1 MTVPITASNST
12 TGAGVFDSWKQ
23 VGDSIGKVQ
32 TEHGGDLAA
41 VSVELGINVISAVL
55 DTVAFAMDPL
65 AKLIA
70 AGLGWLIEHVSFLKW
85 PLDQV
90 AGNPAEVTK
99 VANELH
105 KIGESLR
112 NTGTSLDDTLKATIT
127 QWEGKGYDSFLKS
140 INDRKGWIDA
150 NAKAAD
156 VAGYMVETTGALIG
170 AVRSLLRDII
180 TTILGDI
187 ISTMLIA
194 LALAIPT
201 FGASIAVGVTKCV
214 ATVSVQVAA
223 MMAKLAKV
231 VAYAGRTLA
240 RLTGLSKLVK
250 GKPGSSGA
258 GHELS
263 NLPPRPGGGVPN
275 FSRPLP
281 PPPGTAVTHNGPPG
295 GGATPSTRPPGD
307 GTTPNFSRPLP
318 PPGTAVTHDGPPGGG
333 ATPSTRPPGDGTTPN
348 FSRPLPKPADPPPAP
363 KPPSPKSKLSD
374 QDISTI
380 KKHEDWLKTKFGDSY
395 KKMKFVDDWLKAKA
409 PDYYPMLKALSD
421 AKSSKN
427 FVGWAGKDIVQVDRG
442 LTDIQMQA
450 EAAWA
455 EEDKKE
461 QQPS

>member
-99 VANELH
+99 IANELH

-127 QWEGKGYDSFLKS
+127 QWQGKGYDSFLKS

-250 GKPGSSGA
+250 GKPGSSSSA
-258 GHELS
+258 GHEMT
-263 NLPPRPGGGVPN
+263 PM
-275 FSRPLP
+275 
-281 PPPGTAVTHNGPPG
+281 PPPGTAITHNGPG

-348 FSRPLPKPADPPPAP
+348 FSRPLPKPPEPP
-363 KPPSPKSKLSD
+363 KPTPPKSHLSD
-374 QDISTI
+374 HDVSTI

-427 FVGWAGKDIVQVDRG
+427 FAGWAGKDIVQVDRG

-455 EEDKKE
+455 EEDKKQQQ
-461 QQPS
+461 QQPQ

>member
-1 MTVPITASNST
+1 MTVPITSANST

-90 AGNPAEVTK
+90 AGNPSEVTK
-99 VANELH
+99 LANELH
-105 KIGESLR
+105 KIGEGLR
-112 NTGTSLDDTLKATIT
+112 NTGTELDETLKSTIT
-127 QWEGKGYDSFLKS
+127 QWQGKGYDSFLKS

-250 GKPGSSGA
+250 GKPGSSSSA
-258 GHELS
+258 GHELT
-263 NLPPRPGGGVPN
+263 PM
-275 FSRPLP
+275 
-281 PPPGTAVTHNGPPG
+281 PPPGTAITHDRPG

-318 PPGTAVTHDGPPGGG
+318 PPGTAVTHDSPGGG

-348 FSRPLPKPADPPPAP
+348 FSRPLPKPPEPP
-363 KPPSPKSKLSD
+363 KPPPPKSHLSD
-374 QDISTI
+374 HDISTI

-455 EEDKKE
+455 EEDKKQQQ
-461 QQPS
+461 QQPQ

>member
-41 VSVELGINVISAVL
+41 VSVELGINLISATL
-55 DTVAFAMDPL
+55 DTVAFVMDPL
-65 AKLIA
+65 SKLIA

-90 AGNPAEVTK
+90 AGNPSEVTK
-99 VANELH
+99 LANELH

-112 NTGTSLDDTLKATIT
+112 NTGTELDATLKSAIT
-127 QWEGKGYDSFLKS
+127 QWQGKGHDSFEKS
-140 INDRKGWIDA
+140 INDRKGWLDA
-150 NAKAAD
+150 NAKASD
-156 VAGYMVETTGALIG
+156 VAGYMVETTGALIA

-194 LALAIPT
+194 LAMAAFT
-201 FGASIAVGVTKCV
+201 FGASIAVGVSKIV
-214 ATVSVQVAA
+214 VQVSVQVAA
-223 MMAKLAKV
+223 MAAKLAKV
-231 VAYAGRTLA
+231 VAYAGRTMA

-250 GKPGSSGA
+250 GKPGASNA
-258 GHELS
+258 GHELT
-263 NLPPRPGGGVPN
+263 PVPRPGGGNTVPN

-281 PPPGTAVTHNGPPG
+281 PPPGTAVTH
-295 GGATPSTRPPGD
+295 D
-307 GTTPNFSRPLP
+307 L
-318 PPGTAVTHDGPPGGG
+318 PGTGG

-363 KPPSPKSKLSD
+363 KPPAPQSHLSEHD
-374 QDISTI
+374 FPMI

-395 KKMKFVDDWLKAKA
+395 QKMKFVDDWLKAKH

-427 FVGWAGKDIVQVDRG
+427 FAGWAGKSIVQVDRG

-455 EEDKKE
+455 EEDKKQ
-461 QQPS
+461 QQP

>member
-32 TEHGGDLAA
+32 TAHGGDLAA
-41 VSVELGINVISAVL
+41 VSVELGVNIVSAAL
-55 DTVAFAMDPL
+55 DTVAFVMDPF

-90 AGNPAEVTK
+90 AGNPSEVTK

-112 NTGTSLDDTLKATIT
+112 NTGEDLDKTLKSTIT
-127 QWEGKGYDSFLKS
+127 QWQGKGYDSFKKS
-140 INDRKGWIDA
+140 IDDRKGWIDA
-150 NAKAAD
+150 NAKASD
-156 VAGYMVETTGALIG
+156 VAGYMVETTGALIA
-170 AVRSLLRDII
+170 AVRTLIRDII

-187 ISTMLIA
+187 IATMLIA
-194 LALAIPT
+194 LAMAAFT
-201 FGASIAVGVTKCV
+201 FGASIAVGVGKIV
-214 ATVSVQVAA
+214 VQVSVQVAA
-223 MMAKLAKV
+223 MAAKLAKV

-240 RLTGLSKLVK
+240 RLTQLSKLVK
-250 GKPGSSGA
+250 PKAGA
-258 GHELS
+258 NPGHELTTV
-263 NLPPRPGGGVPN
+263 PRPGGNVPN

-281 PPPGTAVTHNGPPG
+281 RPG
-295 GGATPSTRPPGD
+295 GGAPPAGRPGGDSTV
-307 GTTPNFSRPLP
+307 PNFSRPLP
-318 PPGTAVTHDGPPGGG
+318 PPGTAVTHDGPGGG
-333 ATPSTRPPGDGTTPN
+333 AAPVTRPPGDGTVPN
-348 FSRPLPKPADPPPAP
+348 FSRPLPRPADPPPP
-363 KPPSPKSKLSD
+363 TRPSPQSHLSD
-374 QDISTI
+374 HDFPMI

-395 KKMKFVDDWLKAKA
+395 KKMKWVDDWLKKNK

-427 FVGWAGKDIVQVDRG
+427 FAGWAGKDIVQVDRG
-442 LTDIQMQA
+442 LTDIQSQA

-455 EEDKKE
+455 EEDKKQ
-461 QQPS
+461 QQPQ

>member
-1 MTVPITASNST
+1 VTVPITASNST

-90 AGNPAEVTK
+90 AGNPSEVTK

-112 NTGTSLDDTLKATIT
+112 NTGTELDETLKSTIT
-127 QWEGKGYDSFLKS
+127 QWQGKGYDSFLKS

-250 GKPGSSGA
+250 GKPGSSSSA
-258 GHELS
+258 GHEMT
-263 NLPPRPGGGVPN
+263 PM
-275 FSRPLP
+275 
-281 PPPGTAVTHNGPPG
+281 PPPGTAITHNGPSTT

-318 PPGTAVTHDGPPGGG
+318 PPGTAVTHDGPGGG

-348 FSRPLPKPADPPPAP
+348 FSRPLPKPPEPAPAP
-363 KPPSPKSKLSD
+363 KPAPPKSHLSD
-374 QDISTI
+374 HDISTI

-455 EEDKKE
+455 EEDKKQQE
-461 QQPS
+461 QQPH

>member
-1 MTVPITASNST
+1 VTVPITASNST

-41 VSVELGINVISAVL
+41 VSVELGINVISAAL
-55 DTVAFAMDPL
+55 DTVAFVMDPL

-112 NTGTSLDDTLKATIT
+112 NTGTSLDDTLKSTIT
-127 QWEGKGYDSFLKS
+127 QWQGKGYDSFLKS
-140 INDRKGWIDA
+140 INERKGWIDA

-201 FGASIAVGVTKCV
+201 FGASIAVGVGKV
-214 ATVSVQVAA
+214 VVQVSVQVAA

-250 GKPGSSGA
+250 GKPGSSSSA
-258 GHELS
+258 GHEMT
-263 NLPPRPGGGVPN
+263 PM
-275 FSRPLP
+275 
-281 PPPGTAVTHNGPPG
+281 PPPGTAITHDGPG

-318 PPGTAVTHDGPPGGG
+318 PPGTAVTHHAQLLAAAAEARGP
-333 ATPSTRPPGDGTTPN
+333 ATRAQAAVPAVAPERP
-348 FSRPLPKPADPPPAP
+348 RLPD
-363 KPPSPKSKLSD
+363 D
-374 QDISTI
+374 Q
-380 KKHEDWLKTKFGDSY
+380 E
-395 KKMKFVDDWLKAKA
+395 A
-409 PDYYPMLKALSD
+409 
-421 AKSSKN
+421 
-427 FVGWAGKDIVQVDRG
+427 RG
-442 LTDIQMQA
+442 LAEDQVRRQLPEDEVRRRLA
-450 EAAWA
+450 EGQSPGLLPDAEGALRRQELEELRRLGRQGHRPGRPWSHRHPDAGGSRLGRGRQEAAGTA
-455 EEDKKE
+455 AALESQSREGLLTGRE
-461 QQPS
+461 SR

>member
-90 AGNPAEVTK
+90 AGNPSEVTK

-112 NTGTSLDDTLKATIT
+112 NTGTELDETLKSTIT
-127 QWEGKGYDSFLKS
+127 QWQGKGYDSFLKS

-250 GKPGSSGA
+250 GKPGSSSSA

-263 NLPPRPGGGVPN
+263 NLPPHGGGVPN

-281 PPPGTAVTHNGPPG
+281 KPPGTAVTHDGPPTT

-318 PPGTAVTHDGPPGGG
+318 PPGTAVTHDGPPAPAGG
-333 ATPSTRPPGDGTTPN
+333 TPSTRPPGDGTTPN
-348 FSRPLPKPADPPPAP
+348 FSRPLPKPPEPP
-363 KPPSPKSKLSD
+363 KPTPPKSHLSD
-374 QDISTI
+374 HDVSTI

-395 KKMKFVDDWLKAKA
+395 KKMKFVDDWLKAKH

-461 QQPS
+461 QQPK

>member
-1 MTVPITASNST
+1 MTVPITSANST

-90 AGNPAEVTK
+90 AGNPSEVTK

-112 NTGTSLDDTLKATIT
+112 NTGTELDETLKSTIT
-127 QWEGKGYDSFLKS
+127 QWQGKGYDSFLKS

-250 GKPGSSGA
+250 GKPGSSSSA
-258 GHELS
+258 GHEMT
-263 NLPPRPGGGVPN
+263 PM
-275 FSRPLP
+275 
-281 PPPGTAVTHNGPPG
+281 PPPGTAITHDRPG
-295 GGATPSTRPPGD
+295 GGAAPTTRPPGD

-318 PPGTAVTHDGPPGGG
+318 PPGTAVTHDGPGGG
-333 ATPSTRPPGDGTTPN
+333 ASPSTRPPGDGTTPN
-348 FSRPLPKPADPPPAP
+348 FSRPLPKPPEPP
-363 KPPSPKSKLSD
+363 KPTPPKSHLSD
-374 QDISTI
+374 HDISTI

-461 QQPS
+461 QQQQPK

>member
-1 MTVPITASNST
+1 VTVPITASNST

-41 VSVELGINVISAVL
+41 VGVELGINLISAAL
-55 DTVAFAMDPL
+55 DTVAFVMDPL
-65 AKLIA
+65 SKLIA

-112 NTGTSLDDTLKATIT
+112 NTGTELDDTLKSTIT
-127 QWEGKGYDSFLKS
+127 QWQGKGHDSFEKS
-140 INDRKGWIDA
+140 INDRKGRLDA
-150 NAKAAD
+150 NAKASD
-156 VAGYMVETTGALIG
+156 VAGYMVETTGALIA
-170 AVRSLLRDII
+170 AVRALLRDII

-194 LALAIPT
+194 LAMAAFT
-201 FGASIAVGVTKCV
+201 FGASIAVGVSKIV
-214 ATVSVQVAA
+214 VQVSVQVAA
-223 MMAKLAKV
+223 MAAKLAKV

-240 RLTGLSKLVK
+240 RLTHLSKLVK
-250 GKPGSSGA
+250 PKGGA
-258 GHELS
+258 NPGHELT
-263 NLPPRPGGGVPN
+263 NVPRPNGNTVPN

-281 PPPGTAVTHNGPPG
+281 PPPGTAVTH
-295 GGATPSTRPPGD
+295 D
-307 GTTPNFSRPLP
+307 L
-318 PPGTAVTHDGPPGGG
+318 PGGG

-348 FSRPLPKPADPPPAP
+348 FSRPLPKPADPPPPP
-363 KPPSPKSKLSD
+363 KPPSPQSHLSEHD
-374 QDISTI
+374 FPMI

-395 KKMKFVDDWLKAKA
+395 SKMKFADDWIKKNH

-455 EEDKKE
+455 EEDKK
-461 QQPS
+461 QQP

>member
-1 MTVPITASNST
+1 MTVPITSANST

-41 VSVELGINVISAVL
+41 VSVELGINVVSAVL

-90 AGNPAEVTK
+90 AGNPSEVTK

-112 NTGTSLDDTLKATIT
+112 NTGTELDETLKSTIT
-127 QWEGKGYDSFLKS
+127 QWQGKGYDSFLKS

-231 VAYAGRTLA
+231 VSYAGRTLA

-263 NLPPRPGGGVPN
+263 NLPPHGGGVPN

-281 PPPGTAVTHNGPPG
+281 KPPGTAVTHDGPGG

-318 PPGTAVTHDGPPGGG
+318 PPPAP
-333 ATPSTRPPGDGTTPN
+333 
-348 FSRPLPKPADPPPAP
+348 PKPAP
-363 KPPSPKSKLSD
+363 PKSHLSD
-374 QDISTI
+374 HDISTI

-395 KKMKFVDDWLKAKA
+395 KKMKFVDDWLKAKH

-461 QQPS
+461 QQQH

>member
-41 VSVELGINVISAVL
+41 VSVELGINLISATL
-55 DTVAFAMDPL
+55 DTVAFVMDPL
-65 AKLIA
+65 SKLIA

-90 AGNPAEVTK
+90 AGNPSEVTK

-105 KIGESLR
+105 KIGEALR
-112 NTGTSLDDTLKATIT
+112 NTGTQLDDTLKSTIT
-127 QWEGKGYDSFLKS
+127 QWQGKGYDSFKKS
-140 INDRKGWIDA
+140 IDDRKGWIDA
-150 NAKAAD
+150 NAKASD
-156 VAGYMVETTGALIG
+156 VAGYMVETTGALIA
-170 AVRSLLRDII
+170 AVRALLRDII

-194 LALAIPT
+194 LAMAAFT
-201 FGASIAVGVTKCV
+201 FGASIAVGVSKIV
-214 ATVSVQVAA
+214 VQVSIQVAA
-223 MMAKLAKV
+223 MAAKLAKV

-240 RLTGLSKLVK
+240 RLTKLSKLVK
-250 GKPGSSGA
+250 PKPGASGA
-258 GHELS
+258 GHEMT
-263 NLPPRPGGGVPN
+263 NLPPGGNTVPN

-281 PPPGTAVTHNGPPG
+281 PKPV
-295 GGATPSTRPPGD
+295 
-307 GTTPNFSRPLP
+307 
-318 PPGTAVTHDGPPGGG
+318 PPGTAVTHDGPGGGG

-348 FSRPLPKPADPPPAP
+348 FSRPLPKPADPPPPPPPPPAP
-363 KPPSPKSKLSD
+363 KPPSPSSHLSEHD
-374 QDISTI
+374 FPMI

-395 KKMKFVDDWLKAKA
+395 KKMKFVDDWLKAKH

-455 EEDKKE
+455 EEDKKQQQQ
-461 QQPS
+461 QQPQ

>member
-1 MTVPITASNST
+1 VTVPITASNST

-90 AGNPAEVTK
+90 AGNPSEVTK
-99 VANELH
+99 LANELH

-112 NTGTSLDDTLKATIT
+112 TTGTELDETLKSTIT
-127 QWEGKGYDSFLKS
+127 QWQGKGHDSFEKS

-150 NAKAAD
+150 NAKASD
-156 VAGYMVETTGALIG
+156 VAGYMVETTGALIA

-194 LALAIPT
+194 LAMAAFT

-214 ATVSVQVAA
+214 VTVSVQVAA
-223 MMAKLAKV
+223 MAAKLAKV
-231 VAYAGRTLA
+231 VAYAGRTMA
-240 RLTGLSKLVK
+240 RLTQLSKLVK
-250 GKPGSSGA
+250 PKGGA
-258 GHELS
+258 NPGHEMT
-263 NLPPRPGGGVPN
+263 NVPRPGGNTVPN

-281 PPPGTAVTHNGPPG
+281 PPPGTAITH
-295 GGATPSTRPPGD
+295 D
-307 GTTPNFSRPLP
+307 V
-318 PPGTAVTHDGPPGGG
+318 PGTGG

-363 KPPSPKSKLSD
+363 KPPSPQSHLSD
-374 QDISTI
+374 HDFPMI

-395 KKMKFVDDWLKAKA
+395 KKMKFVDDWLKAKH

-427 FVGWAGKDIVQVDRG
+427 FAGWAGKSIVQVDRG

-455 EEDKKE
+455 EEDK
-461 QQPS
+461 QQQQQQQH

>member
-1 MTVPITASNST
+1 MTVPITSANST

-41 VSVELGINVISAVL
+41 VSVELGINVISAAL
-55 DTVAFAMDPL
+55 DTVAFVMDPL

-90 AGNPAEVTK
+90 AGNPSEVTK

-112 NTGTSLDDTLKATIT
+112 NAGTELDETLKSTIT
-127 QWEGKGYDSFLKS
+127 QWTGKGYDSFLKS

-156 VAGYMVETTGALIG
+156 VAGYLVETTGALIA
-170 AVRSLLRDII
+170 AVRTLIRDII
-180 TTILGDI
+180 TTVLGDI

-223 MMAKLAKV
+223 MLAKLAKV

-250 GKPGSSGA
+250 GKPGASNA
-258 GHELS
+258 GHELT
-263 NLPPRPGGGVPN
+263 PVPGGGNTVPN

-281 PPPGTAVTHNGPPG
+281 PPPGTAITHDGPAA
-295 GGATPSTRPPGD
+295 GGATPSARPPGD
-307 GTTPNFSRPLP
+307 GTVPNFSRP
-318 PPGTAVTHDGPPGGG
+318 
-333 ATPSTRPPGDGTTPN
+333 
-348 FSRPLPKPADPPPAP
+348 FPKPADPPPAP
-363 KPPSPKSKLSD
+363 KPTPPKSHLSD
-374 QDISTI
+374 HDISTI

-395 KKMKFVDDWLKAKA
+395 KKMKFVDDWLKAKH

-461 QQPS
+461 QP

>member
-1 MTVPITASNST
+1 MTVPITSANST

-41 VSVELGINVISAVL
+41 VSVELGINVISAAL
-55 DTVAFAMDPL
+55 DTVAFVMDPL

-85 PLDQV
+85 PLDQL
-90 AGNPAEVTK
+90 AGNPGEVTK

-112 NTGTSLDDTLKATIT
+112 NTGTELDDTLKATIT
-127 QWEGKGYDSFLKS
+127 QWQGQGHDSFVKS
-140 INDRKGWIDA
+140 IGDRKGRIDA
-150 NAKAAD
+150 KAKAAD

-187 ISTMLIA
+187 IATMLIA
-194 LALAIPT
+194 LAMAAFT

-214 ATVSVQVAA
+214 VTVSVQVVS
-223 MMAKLAKV
+223 MTAKLAKV
-231 VAYAGRTLA
+231 LAYSGRTAA
-240 RLTGLSKLVK
+240 RLDDLAKLLK
-250 GKPGSSGA
+250 TKANP
-258 GHELS
+258 GHELT
-263 NLPPRPGGGVPN
+263 NLPRPSGKTVPN

-281 PPPGTAVTHNGPPG
+281 PPPGTAVTHDLPG
-295 GGATPSTRPPGD
+295 TGGATPSTRPPGD
-307 GTTPNFSRPLP
+307 T
-318 PPGTAVTHDGPPGGG
+318 V
-333 ATPSTRPPGDGTTPN
+333 PN
-348 FSRPLPKPADPPPAP
+348 FSRPLPKPP
-363 KPPSPKSKLSD
+363 KPTPPKSHLSD
-374 QDISTI
+374 HDISMI

-395 KKMKFVDDWLKAKA
+395 QKMKFADDWIKKNH

-461 QQPS
+461 QQP

>member
-1 MTVPITASNST
+1 VTVPITASNST

-41 VSVELGINVISAVL
+41 VSVELGINIISAAL
-55 DTVAFAMDPL
+55 DTVAFVMDPF

-112 NTGTSLDDTLKATIT
+112 NTGTSLDETLKSTIT
-127 QWEGKGYDSFLKS
+127 QWEGKGHDSFVKS

-150 NAKAAD
+150 NAKASD
-156 VAGYMVETTGALIG
+156 VAGYMVETTGALIA
-170 AVRSLLRDII
+170 AVRTLIRDII

-187 ISTMLIA
+187 IATMLIA
-194 LALAIPT
+194 LALAAVT
-201 FGASIAVGVTKCV
+201 FGASIAVGVGKV
-214 ATVSVQVAA
+214 VVTVSVQVAA
-223 MMAKLAKV
+223 MVAKLAKV
-231 VAYAGRTLA
+231 VAYAGRTMA

-250 GKPGSSGA
+250 PKPGATNA
-258 GHELS
+258 GHEMTPM
-263 NLPPRPGGGVPN
+263 PPPSGNTVPN

-281 PPPGTAVTHNGPPG
+281 PPPGTAVTHNGPPTT

-307 GTTPNFSRPLP
+307 GTVPNFSRPLP
-318 PPGTAVTHDGPPGGG
+318 PP
-333 ATPSTRPPGDGTTPN
+333 
-348 FSRPLPKPADPPPAP
+348 PKPAP
-363 KPPSPKSKLSD
+363 PKSHLSEH
-374 QDISTI
+374 DISTI

-395 KKMKFVDDWLKAKA
+395 NKMKFVDDWLKNNK

-427 FVGWAGKDIVQVDRG
+427 FAGWVGKDIVQVDRG
-442 LTDIQMQA
+442 LTDIQSQA

-455 EEDKKE
+455 EEDKKQQ
-461 QQPS
+461 QQPH

>member
-1 MTVPITASNST
+1 VTVPITSANST

-90 AGNPAEVTK
+90 AGNPSEVTK

-112 NTGTSLDDTLKATIT
+112 NTGEELDKTLQATIT
-127 QWEGKGYDSFLKS
+127 QWQGKGYDSFLKS

-231 VAYAGRTLA
+231 VAYAGRTLG

-250 GKPGSSGA
+250 GKPGSSSSA

-263 NLPPRPGGGVPN
+263 NLPPHGGGVPN

-281 PPPGTAVTHNGPPG
+281 KPPGTAVTHDGPGG

-318 PPGTAVTHDGPPGGG
+318 PPGTAVTHDNPGGG

-348 FSRPLPKPADPPPAP
+348 FSRPLPPPAPAP
-363 KPPSPKSKLSD
+363 KPTPPKSHLSD

-395 KKMKFVDDWLKAKA
+395 KKMKFVDDWLKAKH

-455 EEDKKE
+455 EEDKKQQQ
-461 QQPS
+461 QQPQ

>member
-41 VSVELGINVISAVL
+41 VSVELGINLISATL
-55 DTVAFAMDPL
+55 DTVAFVMDPL
-65 AKLIA
+65 SKLIA

-90 AGNPAEVTK
+90 AGNPSEVTK

-105 KIGESLR
+105 KIGEALR
-112 NTGTSLDDTLKATIT
+112 NTGTQLDDTLKSTIT
-127 QWEGKGYDSFLKS
+127 QWQGKGYDSFKKS
-140 INDRKGWIDA
+140 IDDRKGWIDA
-150 NAKAAD
+150 NAKASD
-156 VAGYMVETTGALIG
+156 VAGYMVETTGALIA
-170 AVRSLLRDII
+170 AVRALLRDII

-194 LALAIPT
+194 LAMAAFT
-201 FGASIAVGVTKCV
+201 FGASIAVGVSKIV
-214 ATVSVQVAA
+214 VQVSIQVAA
-223 MMAKLAKV
+223 MAAKLAKV

-240 RLTGLSKLVK
+240 RLTKLSKLVK
-250 GKPGSSGA
+250 PKPGASGA
-258 GHELS
+258 GHEMT
-263 NLPPRPGGGVPN
+263 NLPPSGNTVPN

-281 PPPGTAVTHNGPPG
+281 PKPV
-295 GGATPSTRPPGD
+295 
-307 GTTPNFSRPLP
+307 
-318 PPGTAVTHDGPPGGG
+318 PPGTAVTHDGPGGG
-333 ATPSTRPPGDGTTPN
+333 GPTPSTRPPGDGTTPN
-348 FSRPLPKPADPPPAP
+348 FSRPLPKPADPPPPPPAP
-363 KPPSPKSKLSD
+363 KPPSPQSHLSEHD
-374 QDISTI
+374 FPMI

-395 KKMKFVDDWLKAKA
+395 KKMKFVDDWLKAKH

-455 EEDKKE
+455 GEDKK
-461 QQPS
+461 QQQQQQ

>member
-41 VSVELGINVISAVL
+41 VSVELGINVISAAL
-55 DTVAFAMDPL
+55 DTVAFVMDPL

-90 AGNPAEVTK
+90 AGNPSEVTK
-99 VANELH
+99 LANELH

-112 NTGTSLDDTLKATIT
+112 NTGTELDETLKSTIT
-127 QWEGKGYDSFLKS
+127 QWQGKGHDSFEKS

-150 NAKAAD
+150 NAKASD
-156 VAGYMVETTGALIG
+156 VAGYMVETTGALIA

-194 LALAIPT
+194 LAMAAFT

-214 ATVSVQVAA
+214 VTVSVQVAA
-223 MMAKLAKV
+223 MAAKLAKV
-231 VAYAGRTLA
+231 VAYAGRTMA
-240 RLTGLSKLVK
+240 RLTQLSKLVK
-250 GKPGSSGA
+250 PKGGA
-258 GHELS
+258 NPGHEMTTV
-263 NLPPRPGGGVPN
+263 PRPGGNTVPN

-281 PPPGTAVTHNGPPG
+281 PPPGTAITH
-295 GGATPSTRPPGD
+295 D
-307 GTTPNFSRPLP
+307 V
-318 PPGTAVTHDGPPGGG
+318 PGTGG

-348 FSRPLPKPADPPPAP
+348 FSRPLPKPPEPP
-363 KPPSPKSKLSD
+363 KPTPPKSHLSD
-374 QDISTI
+374 HDISTI

-395 KKMKFVDDWLKAKA
+395 KKMKFVDDWLKAKH

-427 FVGWAGKDIVQVDRG
+427 FAGWAGKSIVQVDRG

-455 EEDKKE
+455 EEDKKQ
-461 QQPS
+461 QQPQ

>member
-41 VSVELGINVISAVL
+41 VGVELGINIISAAL
-55 DTVAFAMDPL
+55 DTVAFVMDPL

-112 NTGTSLDDTLKATIT
+112 NTGTSLDDTLKSTIT
-127 QWEGKGYDSFLKS
+127 QWQGKGHDSFVKS
-140 INDRKGWIDA
+140 IDDRKGWIDA
-150 NAKAAD
+150 NAKASD
-156 VAGYMVETTGALIG
+156 VAGYMVETTGALIA
-170 AVRSLLRDII
+170 AVRSLIRDII
-180 TTILGDI
+180 TTVLGDI

-201 FGASIAVGVTKCV
+201 FGASIAVGVGKV
-214 ATVSVQVAA
+214 VVQVSVQVAA
-223 MMAKLAKV
+223 MVAKLAKV

-240 RLTGLSKLVK
+240 RLTKLSKLVK
-250 GKPGSSGA
+250 PKAGASNA

-263 NLPPRPGGGVPN
+263 NLPPHGGGVPN

-281 PPPGTAVTHNGPPG
+281 RP
-295 GGATPSTRPPGD
+295 GATPSTRPPGD

-318 PPGTAVTHDGPPGGG
+318 QPGTAVTHDGPPGTGG
-333 ATPSTRPPGDGTTPN
+333 GTPSTRPPGDGTTPN
-348 FSRPLPKPADPPPAP
+348 FSRPLPRPADPPPPAR
-363 KPPSPKSKLSD
+363 PSPQSHLSD
-374 QDISTI
+374 HDIPMI
-380 KKHEDWLKTKFGDSY
+380 KKHEDWLKGKFGDSY
-395 KKMKFVDDWLKAKA
+395 KKMKFADDWLKKHA

-427 FVGWAGKDIVQVDRG
+427 FAGWAGKSIVQVDRG
-442 LTDIQMQA
+442 LTDIQSQA

-455 EEDKKE
+455 EEDKKQ
-461 QQPS
+461 QQPG

>member
-12 TGAGVFDSWKQ
+12 SGAGVFDSWKQ
-23 VGDSIGKVQ
+23 VGDSIGKVK

-41 VSVELGINVISAVL
+41 VSVELGINIASAVL

-70 AGLGWLIEHVSFLKW
+70 AGLGWLIEHISFLKW

-90 AGNPAEVTK
+90 AGNPSEVTK

-112 NTGTSLDDTLKATIT
+112 NTATELDNTLKSTIT
-127 QWEGKGYDSFLKS
+127 QWQGQGHDSFVKS

-150 NAKAAD
+150 NAKASD
-156 VAGYMVETTGALIG
+156 VAGYMVETTGALIA

-187 ISTMLIA
+187 IATMLVA
-194 LALAIPT
+194 LAMAAFT
-201 FGASIAVGVTKCV
+201 FGASVAVGATKCV
-214 ATVSVQVAA
+214 VEATVQVTS
-223 MMAKLAKV
+223 MMTKLASV
-231 VAYAGRTLA
+231 VKYAGRTKG
-240 RLTGLSKLVK
+240 RLDDVSKLAN
-250 GKPGSSGA
+250 PNA

-263 NLPPRPGGGVPN
+263 NLPRPGAGNTVPN

-281 PPPGTAVTHNGPPG
+281 PKPAG
-295 GGATPSTRPPGD
+295 GGATSCGRPGGDSTV
-307 GTTPNFSRPLP
+307 PNFSRPLP
-318 PPGTAVTHDGPPGGG
+318 PPGTAITHDGTGTGG
-333 ATPSTRPPGDGTTPN
+333 AAASSRPGGDGTVPN
-348 FSRPLPKPADPPPAP
+348 FSRPLPPKPADPPPAP
-363 KPPSPKSKLSD
+363 KPSSPKSHLSD
-374 QDISTI
+374 YDVQMV
-380 KKHEDWLKTKFGDSY
+380 KKHEDWLKAKFGDSNA
-395 KKMKFVDDWLKAKA
+395 KMKWVDNWLKKNQ

-427 FVGWAGKDIVQVDRG
+427 FVGWGGKTIVQVDRG

-455 EEDKKE
+455 EEDK
-461 QQPS
+461 QQQH

>member
-1 MTVPITASNST
+1 VTVPITASNST

-41 VSVELGINVISAVL
+41 VSVELGINIISAAL
-55 DTVAFAMDPL
+55 DTVAFVMDPL

-112 NTGTSLDDTLKATIT
+112 NTGTSLDDTLKSTIT
-127 QWEGKGYDSFLKS
+127 QWQGKGHDSFVKS
-140 INDRKGWIDA
+140 IDDRKGRIDA
-150 NAKAAD
+150 KAKAAD

-187 ISTMLIA
+187 IATMLIA
-194 LALAIPT
+194 LAMAAFT
-201 FGASIAVGVTKCV
+201 FGASIVVGVTKCV
-214 ATVSVQVAA
+214 VTVSVQVVS
-223 MMAKLAKV
+223 MTAKLAKV
-231 VAYAGRTLA
+231 LAYSGRTAA
-240 RLTGLSKLVK
+240 RLDDLAKLLK
-250 GKPGSSGA
+250 TKAAKPNP
-258 GHELS
+258 GHELTD
-263 NLPPRPGGGVPN
+263 LPRPSGNTVPN
-275 FSRPLP
+275 FSRPFP
-281 PPPGTAVTHNGPPG
+281 APGTAITHDRPG
-295 GGATPSTRPPGD
+295 AGGATPSTRPPGD

-318 PPGTAVTHDGPPGGG
+318 ANP
-333 ATPSTRPPGDGTTPN
+333 
-348 FSRPLPKPADPPPAP
+348 P
-363 KPPSPKSKLSD
+363 KPPSPQSHLSD
-374 QDISTI
+374 HDFPMI

-395 KKMKFVDDWLKAKA
+395 KKMKFVDDWLKAKH

-427 FVGWAGKDIVQVDRG
+427 FAGWAGKDIVQVDRG

-455 EEDKKE
+455 EEDK
-461 QQPS
+461 QQQQ

>member
-1 MTVPITASNST
+1 MTVPITAANST

-112 NTGTSLDDTLKATIT
+112 TTGTSLDETLKSTIT
-127 QWEGKGYDSFLKS
+127 QWQGKGYDSFLKS

-263 NLPPRPGGGVPN
+263 NLPPHGGGVPN

-281 PPPGTAVTHNGPPG
+281 KPPGTAVTHDGPG

-318 PPGTAVTHDGPPGGG
+318 PPGTAVSHDGPGGG

-348 FSRPLPKPADPPPAP
+348 FSRPLPPPAAPPKPAP
-363 KPPSPKSKLSD
+363 PKSHLSD
-374 QDISTI
+374 HDVSTI

-455 EEDKKE
+455 EEDK
-461 QQPS
+461 QQQQQH

>member
-1 MTVPITASNST
+1 VTVPITPSNST
-12 TGAGVFDSWKQ
+12 TGAGAIDSWHM
-23 VGDSIGKVQ
+23 VADSIGKVQ
-32 TEHGGDLAA
+32 DAHGGDLAA
-41 VSVELGINVISAVL
+41 VSIELGINIISAAL
-55 DTVAFAMDPL
+55 DTVALVMDPF

-99 VANELH
+99 IANELH

-112 NTGTSLDDTLKATIT
+112 DTGTDLDSTLKSTIT
-127 QWEGKGYDSFLKS
+127 QWQGDGHDSFVKS
-140 INDRKGWIDA
+140 IDDRKGWIDA
-150 NAKAAD
+150 NAKASD

-194 LALAIPT
+194 LAMAAFT
-201 FGASIAVGVTKCV
+201 FGASIAVGVGKCV
-214 ATVSVQVAA
+214 VTVSIQVAA
-223 MMAKLAKV
+223 MVAKLAKV

-240 RLTGLSKLVK
+240 RLTQLSKLVK
-250 GKPGSSGA
+250 PKGGA
-258 GHELS
+258 NPGHEMT
-263 NLPPRPGGGVPN
+263 NLPRPGGNANGVPNFSRPLPRPGATPSARPGGDGTVPN

-281 PPPGTAVTHNGPPG
+281 PPGNAITHDGPAVPG
-295 GGATPSTRPPGD
+295 GGTPVTRPPGD

-318 PPGTAVTHDGPPGGG
+318 
-333 ATPSTRPPGDGTTPN
+333 RPV
-348 FSRPLPKPADPPPAP
+348 DPPPAP

-395 KKMKFVDDWLKAKA
+395 SKMKFVDDWLKKKA

-442 LTDIQMQA
+442 LTDIQSQA

-455 EEDKKE
+455 EENKQE
-461 QQPS
+461 QQQAQPS

>member
-1 MTVPITASNST
+1 VTVPITASNST

-41 VSVELGINVISAVL
+41 VGVELGINVISAAL

-112 NTGTSLDDTLKATIT
+112 TAGTSLDDTLKSTIT
-127 QWEGKGYDSFLKS
+127 QWQGKGYDSFLKS

-223 MMAKLAKV
+223 MLAKLAKV
-231 VAYAGRTLA
+231 VSYAGRTLA
-240 RLTGLSKLVK
+240 RLTQLSKLVK
-250 GKPGSSGA
+250 PKAGASNA

-263 NLPPRPGGGVPN
+263 NLPPNGGGVPN

-281 PPPGTAVTHNGPPG
+281 KPPGTAVTHDAPPTT

-318 PPGTAVTHDGPPGGG
+318 QPGTAITHDNPPTTGG
-333 ATPSTRPPGDGTTPN
+333 ATPSAHPGGDGTTPN

-363 KPPSPKSKLSD
+363 KPPSPKSHLSD
-374 QDISTI
+374 HDFPMI

-395 KKMKFVDDWLKAKA
+395 GKMKWVDDWLKKNK

-427 FVGWAGKDIVQVDRG
+427 FAGWAGKGIVQVDRG
-442 LTDIQMQA
+442 LTDIQSQA

-455 EEDKKE
+455 EEDKK
-461 QQPS
+461 QQQN

>member
-41 VSVELGINVISAVL
+41 VSVELGINIISAAL
-55 DTVAFAMDPL
+55 DTVAFVMDPL
-65 AKLIA
+65 SKLIA

-99 VANELH
+99 IANELH

-112 NTGTSLDDTLKATIT
+112 TTGTELDDTLKSTIT

-150 NAKAAD
+150 NAKASD

-170 AVRSLLRDII
+170 AVRSLIRDII
-180 TTILGDI
+180 TTVLGDI

-201 FGASIAVGVTKCV
+201 FGASIAVGVGKV
-214 ATVSVQVAA
+214 VVQVSVQVAA
-223 MMAKLAKV
+223 MAAKLAKV

-240 RLTGLSKLVK
+240 RLTQLSKLVK
-250 GKPGSSGA
+250 PKPGASGA

-263 NLPPRPGGGVPN
+263 NLPPHRRRRAELLAATAETAGHGRHPRRPAWLAVPRPAPGRRVTARPRT
-275 FSRPLP
+275 SRGRCRRRAPRSPTTARPVVAPRPAPGRRVTAPRRTSHGRCQPPAAPPKP
-281 PPPGTAVTHNGPPG
+281 PPP
-295 GGATPSTRPPGD
+295 
-307 GTTPNFSRPLP
+307 
-318 PPGTAVTHDGPPGGG
+318 
-333 ATPSTRPPGDGTTPN
+333 
-348 FSRPLPKPADPPPAP
+348 
-363 KPPSPKSKLSD
+363 KSHLSD
-374 QDISTI
+374 HDISTI

-395 KKMKFVDDWLKAKA
+395 KKTKFVDDWLKAKA

-455 EEDKKE
+455 EEDKKQQE
-461 QQPS
+461 QQPH

>member
-1 MTVPITASNST
+1 MTVPITSANST

-41 VSVELGINVISAVL
+41 VSVELGINVVSAVL

-127 QWEGKGYDSFLKS
+127 QWHGQGYDSFKKS
-140 INDRKGWIDA
+140 IDDRKGWIDA
-150 NAKAAD
+150 NGKAAD

-231 VAYAGRTLA
+231 VSYAGRTLA

-250 GKPGSSGA
+250 GKPSTSGA
-258 GHELS
+258 GHELT
-263 NLPPRPGGGVPN
+263 PM
-275 FSRPLP
+275 
-281 PPPGTAVTHNGPPG
+281 PPPGTAITHDRPG

-318 PPGTAVTHDGPPGGG
+318 PPGTAVTHDGPGGG

-348 FSRPLPKPADPPPAP
+348 FSRPLPKPPEPAPAP
-363 KPPSPKSKLSD
+363 KPPSPKSHLSD
-374 QDISTI
+374 HDISTI

-455 EEDKKE
+455 EEDKKQ
-461 QQPS
+461 QQPQ

>member
-1 MTVPITASNST
+1 MTVPITSANST

-90 AGNPAEVTK
+90 AGNPSEVTK

-112 NTGTSLDDTLKATIT
+112 NTGTELDETLKSTIT
-127 QWEGKGYDSFLKS
+127 QWQGKGYDSFLKS

-250 GKPGSSGA
+250 GKPGSSSSA
-258 GHELS
+258 GHEMT
-263 NLPPRPGGGVPN
+263 PM
-275 FSRPLP
+275 
-281 PPPGTAVTHNGPPG
+281 PPPGTAITHDRPG
-295 GGATPSTRPPGD
+295 GGAAPTTRPPGD

-348 FSRPLPKPADPPPAP
+348 FSRPLPKPPEPAPAP
-363 KPPSPKSKLSD
+363 KPPPPKSHLSD
-374 QDISTI
+374 HDISTI

-461 QQPS
+461 QQQQPK

>member
-1 MTVPITASNST
+1 MTVPITSANST

-90 AGNPAEVTK
+90 AGNPSEVTK

-112 NTGTSLDDTLKATIT
+112 NTGTELDETLKSTIT
-127 QWEGKGYDSFLKS
+127 QWQGKGYDSFLKS

-250 GKPGSSGA
+250 GKPGSSSSA
-258 GHELS
+258 GHEMT
-263 NLPPRPGGGVPN
+263 PM
-275 FSRPLP
+275 
-281 PPPGTAVTHNGPPG
+281 PPPGTAITHDRPG

-318 PPGTAVTHDGPPGGG
+318 PPGTAITHDGPGGG

-348 FSRPLPKPADPPPAP
+348 FSRPLPKPPEPP
-363 KPPSPKSKLSD
+363 KPTPPKSHLSD
-374 QDISTI
+374 HDISTI

-395 KKMKFVDDWLKAKA
+395 KKMKFVDDWLKAKH

-461 QQPS
+461 QQQQPQQ

>member
-41 VSVELGINVISAVL
+41 VGVELGINVISAVL

-90 AGNPAEVTK
+90 AGNPSEVTK

-112 NTGTSLDDTLKATIT
+112 NTGTELDETLKSTIT
-127 QWEGKGYDSFLKS
+127 QWQGKGYDSFLKS
-140 INDRKGWIDA
+140 INDRKGWIDS

-170 AVRSLLRDII
+170 AVRALLRDII

-240 RLTGLSKLVK
+240 RLTQLSKLVK
-250 GKPGSSGA
+250 PKAGASNA

-263 NLPPRPGGGVPN
+263 NLPRPGGNTVPN

-281 PPPGTAVTHNGPPG
+281 PPPGTAVTH
-295 GGATPSTRPPGD
+295 D
-307 GTTPNFSRPLP
+307 L
-318 PPGTAVTHDGPPGGG
+318 PGTGG

-363 KPPSPKSKLSD
+363 KPPSPQSHLSEHD
-374 QDISTI
+374 FPMI

-395 KKMKFVDDWLKAKA
+395 KKMKYVDDWLKAKH

-427 FVGWAGKDIVQVDRG
+427 FVGWGGKSIVQVDRG

-461 QQPS
+461 QQQPK

>member
-41 VSVELGINVISAVL
+41 VSVELGINLISATL
-55 DTVAFAMDPL
+55 DTVAFVMDPL
-65 AKLIA
+65 SKLIA

-90 AGNPAEVTK
+90 AGNPSEVTK

-105 KIGESLR
+105 KIGEALR
-112 NTGTSLDDTLKATIT
+112 TTGTELDDTLKSTVT
-127 QWEGKGYDSFLKS
+127 QWQGKGYDSFKKS
-140 INDRKGWIDA
+140 IDDRKGWIDA
-150 NAKAAD
+150 NAKASD
-156 VAGYMVETTGALIG
+156 VAGYMVETTGALIA
-170 AVRSLLRDII
+170 AVRALLRDII

-194 LALAIPT
+194 LAMAAFT
-201 FGASIAVGVTKCV
+201 FGASIAVGVSKIV
-214 ATVSVQVAA
+214 VQVSIQVAA
-223 MMAKLAKV
+223 MAAKLAKV

-240 RLTGLSKLVK
+240 RLTQLSKLVK
-250 GKPGSSGA
+250 PKPGASNA
-258 GHELS
+258 GHELT
-263 NLPPRPGGGVPN
+263 NLPRPSGNTVPN

-281 PPPGTAVTHNGPPG
+281 PPPPGTAVTHNAPG
-295 GGATPSTRPPGD
+295 TGGATPSTRPPGD
-307 GTTPNFSRPLP
+307 GT
-318 PPGTAVTHDGPPGGG
+318 V
-333 ATPSTRPPGDGTTPN
+333 PN
-348 FSRPLPKPADPPPAP
+348 FSRPLPKPVDPPPAP
-363 KPPSPKSKLSD
+363 KPPSPQSHLSEHD
-374 QDISTI
+374 FPMI

-395 KKMKFVDDWLKAKA
+395 KKMKFVDDWLKAKH

-427 FVGWAGKDIVQVDRG
+427 FAGWAGKSIVQVDRG

-455 EEDKKE
+455 EEDKKQ
-461 QQPS
+461 QQP

>member
-1 MTVPITASNST
+1 MTVPITSANST

-41 VSVELGINVISAVL
+41 VSVELGINVISAAL
-55 DTVAFAMDPL
+55 DTVAFVMDPL

-90 AGNPAEVTK
+90 AGNPSEVTK

-112 NTGTSLDDTLKATIT
+112 NAGTELDETLKSTIT
-127 QWEGKGYDSFLKS
+127 QWTGKGYDSFLKS
-140 INDRKGWIDA
+140 IDDRKGWIDA

-156 VAGYMVETTGALIG
+156 VAGYMVETTGALIA
-170 AVRSLLRDII
+170 AVRTLIRDII
-180 TTILGDI
+180 TTVLGDI

-223 MMAKLAKV
+223 MLAKLAKV

-250 GKPGSSGA
+250 GKPGASNA
-258 GHELS
+258 GHELT
-263 NLPPRPGGGVPN
+263 PVPGGGNTVPN

-281 PPPGTAVTHNGPPG
+281 PPPGTAITHDGPAA
-295 GGATPSTRPPGD
+295 GGATPSARPPGD
-307 GTTPNFSRPLP
+307 GTVPNFSRP
-318 PPGTAVTHDGPPGGG
+318 
-333 ATPSTRPPGDGTTPN
+333 
-348 FSRPLPKPADPPPAP
+348 FPKPADPPPAP
-363 KPPSPKSKLSD
+363 KPTPPKSHLSD
-374 QDISTI
+374 HDISTI

-395 KKMKFVDDWLKAKA
+395 QKMKFVDDWLKAKH

-461 QQPS
+461 QQQP

>member
-41 VSVELGINVISAVL
+41 VSVELGVNIVSAAL
-55 DTVAFAMDPL
+55 DTVAFVMDPL
-65 AKLIA
+65 SKLIA

-90 AGNPAEVTK
+90 AGNPSEVTK
-99 VANELH
+99 LANELH

-112 NTGTSLDDTLKATIT
+112 NTGTELDDTLKSTIT
-127 QWEGKGYDSFLKS
+127 RWEGKGHDSFAKS
-140 INDRKGWIDA
+140 IDDRKGWIDA
-150 NAKAAD
+150 NAKASD
-156 VAGYMVETTGALIG
+156 VAGYMVETTGALIA
-170 AVRSLLRDII
+170 AVRALLRDII

-194 LALAIPT
+194 LAMAAFT
-201 FGASIAVGVTKCV
+201 FGASIAVGVSKV
-214 ATVSVQVAA
+214 VVEVSVQVAEMA
-223 MMAKLAKV
+223 AKLAKV
-231 VAYAGRTLA
+231 VAQGARTLA
-240 RLTGLSKLVK
+240 RLTQLSKLVK
-250 GKPGSSGA
+250 GKPGASNA
-258 GHELS
+258 GHELTD
-263 NLPPRPGGGVPN
+263 LPRPVPN

-281 PPPGTAVTHNGPPG
+281 RPAG
-295 GGATPSTRPPGD
+295 GGAPSTRPGGD
-307 GTTPNFSRPLP
+307 STVPNFSRPLP
-318 PPGTAVTHDGPPGGG
+318 PPGTAVTHDGPGTGG
-333 ATPSTRPPGDGTTPN
+333 ATPTTRPPGDGTTPN
-348 FSRPLPKPADPPPAP
+348 FSRPLPRPADPPPAP
-363 KPPSPKSKLSD
+363 PKPQSHLSD
-374 QDISTI
+374 HDFPMI

-395 KKMKFVDDWLKAKA
+395 KKMKWVDDWLKNNK

-442 LTDIQMQA
+442 LTDIQSQA

-461 QQPS
+461 QQQQPR

>member
-23 VGDSIGKVQ
+23 VGDSIGKVR

-41 VSVELGINVISAVL
+41 VSVELGINLVSAVL

-65 AKLIA
+65 SKLIA

-90 AGNPAEVTK
+90 AGNPSEATK

-112 NTGTSLDDTLKATIT
+112 NTGTQLDDTLKSTIT
-127 QWEGKGYDSFLKS
+127 RWEGKGHDSFVKS
-140 INDRKGWIDA
+140 IDDRKGWIDA
-150 NAKAAD
+150 NAKASD

-170 AVRSLLRDII
+170 AVRALLRDII

-194 LALAIPT
+194 LAMAAFT
-201 FGASIAVGVTKCV
+201 FGASIAVGVSKIV
-214 ATVSVQVAA
+214 VQVSVQVAA
-223 MMAKLAKV
+223 MAAKLAKV

-240 RLTGLSKLVK
+240 RLTKLSKLVK
-250 GKPGSSGA
+250 PKPGSTNP
-258 GHELS
+258 GHEMT
-263 NLPPRPGGGVPN
+263 NLPPNGNTVPN

-281 PPPGTAVTHNGPPG
+281 KPPGTAITHDGHG
-295 GGATPSTRPPGD
+295 TGGATPSTRPPGD
-307 GTTPNFSRPLP
+307 GT
-318 PPGTAVTHDGPPGGG
+318 V
-333 ATPSTRPPGDGTTPN
+333 PN
-348 FSRPLPKPADPPPAP
+348 FSRPLPKP
-363 KPPSPKSKLSD
+363 KPPSPKSHLSD
-374 QDISTI
+374 HDISTI

-395 KKMKFVDDWLKAKA
+395 QKMKFVDDWLKAKH
-409 PDYYPMLKALSD
+409 PDYYSMLKALSD

-455 EEDKKE
+455 EEDK
-461 QQPS
+461 QQQSQPQ

>member
-90 AGNPAEVTK
+90 AGNPSEVTK

-112 NTGTSLDDTLKATIT
+112 NTGDELDKTLQATIT
-127 QWEGKGYDSFLKS
+127 HWQGKGYDSFLKS

-263 NLPPRPGGGVPN
+263 NLPPHGGGVPN

-281 PPPGTAVTHNGPPG
+281 KPPGTAITHDGPPTT

-318 PPGTAVTHDGPPGGG
+318 PPGTAVTHDGPGGG

-348 FSRPLPKPADPPPAP
+348 FSRPLPKPPEPP
-363 KPPSPKSKLSD
+363 KPTPPKSHLSD
-374 QDISTI
+374 HDISTI

-395 KKMKFVDDWLKAKA
+395 KKMKFVDDWLKAKH

-455 EEDKKE
+455 EEDKKQ
-461 QQPS
+461 QQPQ

>member
-1 MTVPITASNST
+1 VTVPITPSNST
-12 TGAGVFDSWKQ
+12 TGAGAIDSWHM
-23 VGDSIGKVQ
+23 VADSIGKVQ
-32 TEHGGDLAA
+32 NAHGGDLAA
-41 VSVELGINVISAVL
+41 VSVELGINIISAAL
-55 DTVAFAMDPL
+55 DTVALVMDPF

-99 VANELH
+99 LANELH

-112 NTGTSLDDTLKATIT
+112 NTGTDLDSTLKSTIT
-127 QWEGKGYDSFLKS
+127 QWQGDGHDSFVKS
-140 INDRKGWIDA
+140 IDDRKGWIDA
-150 NAKAAD
+150 NAKASD

-170 AVRSLLRDII
+170 AVRSLIRDII

-194 LALAIPT
+194 LALAAFT
-201 FGASIAVGVTKCV
+201 FGASIAVGVGKCV
-214 ATVSVQVAA
+214 VTVSIQVAA
-223 MMAKLAKV
+223 MAAKLAKV

-240 RLTGLSKLVK
+240 RLTQLSKLVK
-250 GKPGSSGA
+250 PKGGASSA
-258 GHELS
+258 GHEMTDL
-263 NLPPRPGGGVPN
+263 PRPGGNAGGVPN

-281 PPPGTAVTHNGPPG
+281 RPGGGGATPSARPGGDSTTPNFSRPLPPPGTAITHDGPG
-295 GGATPSTRPPGD
+295 GTGGATPSTRPPGD

-318 PPGTAVTHDGPPGGG
+318 
-333 ATPSTRPPGDGTTPN
+333 R
-348 FSRPLPKPADPPPAP
+348 PADPPPAATP
-363 KPPSPKSKLSD
+363 PKSHLSD
-374 QDISTI
+374 HDVSTI

-395 KKMKFVDDWLKAKA
+395 GKMKWVDDWLKKNK
-409 PDYYPMLKALSD
+409 PDYYPMLKSLSD

-442 LTDIQMQA
+442 LTDIQSQA

-455 EEDKKE
+455 EENKQE
-461 QQPS
+461 QQKQSQPQ